1 MKPVYITHTAS
12 FLPNAAVSND
22 EMESVLGQTGDRPS
36 RARSIVL
43 RSNGIK
49 SRYYAIDRETG
60 LPSHSNVQLT
70 AEAVRALQDDEFS
83 LADMDLLSCGTTIP
97 DQVAPG
103 HGVMVH
109 GELGTAP
116 CEVNT
121 AAGICVAG
129 MAALQYARY
138 AVASGAA
145 DCAVSTGSERISA
158 IIRDRHFTGE
168 IENAAQELAR
178 TPELAFEKDFLRW
191 MLSDGAGAWLV
202 KDTPRKNG
210 LSLRIE
216 WVYQRSY
223 ADQQPVCMY
232 AGGDK
237 QDDGSLLGWVDQP
250 LQALSDKST
259 MVLKQDVKQL
269 NANIVATTL
278 SQPLEAIIDRYQLNA
293 NEIDWFLPHY
303 SSGYFRER
311 VFDALTALDFTIPYE
326 RWYTNLTERGN
337 TGAASIY
344 IMLDELVRSGNLK
357 TGQKVLCYVPESG
370 RFSCAFALLTVC
382 NSDNP

>member
-12 FLPNAAVSND
+12 FLPNEPVSND
-22 EMESVLGQTGDRPS
+22 DMESVLGQIGDRPS

-43 RSNGIK
+43 RSNGIR
-49 SRYYAIDRETG
+49 SRYYAIDRATG

-70 AEAVRALQDDEFS
+70 AEAIRALQDEEFT
-83 LADMDLLSCGTTIP
+83 LADMDLLSCGTTFA
-97 DQVAPG
+97 DQLAPG

-109 GELGTAP
+109 GELGPAP

-121 AAGICVAG
+121 ATGICVAG
-129 MAALQYARY
+129 IAALQYARY

-145 DCAVSTGSERISA
+145 DCAVSTGSERVSPLL
-158 IIRDRHFTGE
+158 RERHFSGE
-168 IENAAQELAR
+168 IESAAQELAR

-202 KDTPRKNG
+202 KNTPRKNG

-223 ADQQPVCMY
+223 ANQQTVCMY

-237 QDDGSLLGWVDQP
+237 QEDGSLLGWMDQP
-250 LQALSDKST
+250 LQALSEKST

-278 SQPLEAIIDRYQLNA
+278 SQPLAAIIERYRLNA
-293 NEIDWFLPHY
+293 DEIDWFLPHY
-303 SSGYFRER
+303 SSGYFRGR
-311 VFDALTALDFTIPYE
+311 VYDALAALNFTIPYE
-326 RWYTNLTERGN
+326 RWYSNLTERGN
-337 TGAASIY
+337 TGSASIY
-344 IMLDELVRSGNLK
+344 IMLDEFVRSGKLK
-357 TGQKVLCYVPESG
+357 TGQRILCYVPESG
-370 RFSCAFALLTVC
+370 RFSCAFVLLTVC
-382 NSDNP
+382 DSQNP